1 MVSDITAY
9 IPLIESI
16 PHWHG
21 DVDAIEH
28 AFIVKATLDELL
40 CTAIPENQWK
50 KGNILQCTSVDDML
64 NPQFSVTEQHL
75 RMTGSITD
83 RVGQRWYWYK
93 ECDIINLDLY
103 VWSAY

>member
-40 CTAIPENQWK
+40 CTAIPENQ
-50 KGNILQCTSVDDML
+50 
-64 NPQFSVTEQHL
+64 
-75 RMTGSITD
+75 
-83 RVGQRWYWYK
+83 
-93 ECDIINLDLY
+93 
-103 VWSAY
+103 